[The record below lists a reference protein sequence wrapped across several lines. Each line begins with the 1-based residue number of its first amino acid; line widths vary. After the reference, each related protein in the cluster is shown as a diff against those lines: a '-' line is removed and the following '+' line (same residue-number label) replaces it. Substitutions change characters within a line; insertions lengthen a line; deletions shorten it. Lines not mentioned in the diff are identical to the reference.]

1 MKIREF
7 AEIQGVTPQAVYKLL
22 KTHED
27 ALKGHV
33 LKAKKGTELDAHAV
47 AYLQEKMIGN
57 NVVVADRQQYE
68 EIERLKAELQK
79 VQDELILKNQLLIN
93 AQDKVLQ
100 IEEKREEQVKEAA
113 AKLKEHYLEEI
124 KQLQTEL
131 QTERN
136 RKWKFP
142 WSR

>member
-7 AEIQGVTPQAVYKLL
+7 AEMQGVTPQAVYKLL
-22 KTHED
+22 KTHES
-27 ALKGHV
+27 ALKGHI

-47 AYLQEKMIGN
+47 AYLQEQMIGN

-68 EIERLKAELQK
+68 EIERLKAEVQK
-79 VQDELILKNQLLIN
+79 LQDELILKNQLLIN

-100 IEEKREEQVKEAA
+100 IEEKREEQVKEVAD
-113 AKLKEHYLEEI
+113 KIEGQYSEEI
-124 KQLQTEL
+124 KRLQTEL
-131 QTERN
+131 KVERE